1 VLFRQPRIQAAFCAS
16 TRPYSMARHLRRAAA
31 VLVWLLLGTGQAGA
45 DIQPLDSIVAVV
57 NNDVIVQ
64 SELNAAIGLALP
76 ELNARG
82 TAIPSRHLLEKQV
95 LERLILKRLQQQ
107 QAENLGIEV
116 DDAAL
121 TEAMTSIA
129 TRNGMSLEQLRDTLE
144 ASGVSFEDF
153 REDTRMQILTARL
166 QQQEVMQ
173 QIRVSDAEIDRF
185 LKQEGDS
192 LIERREVRLQHIL
205 VATPDNPT
213 AAQIEAARNK
223 VMGLLKRV
231 RGGSSFA
238 DVAAASSDGR
248 RALEG
253 GDLGWFPMAE
263 VPSLAVEP
271 AQTLAKGEVSEP
283 IQSASGFHLIRVADI
298 KGDTPEPL
306 SQTNARHIL
315 IRTNEVV
322 SDDDAKRRLSQLRMR
337 IIGGDDF
344 GTLARAHSDDTGS
357 ALKGGD
363 LGWVDRGDTV
373 PEFEEVMD
381 KLAPNEISQPFQS
394 PFGWHIV
401 QVIERRKQ
409 ETTDELMRMKA
420 EDAIRQR
427 KGEEAI
433 EAWLRQ
439 LRDEAYVDLRIDTG
453 Q

>member
-1 VLFRQPRIQAAFCAS
+1 MVTKFNRTVGVKFLI
-16 TRPYSMARHLRRAAA
+16 M
-31 VLVWLLLGTGQAGA
+31 LLLGVSA
-45 DIQPLDSIVAVV
+45 DAFAAQIQPLDSIVAVV

-82 TAIPSRHLLEKQV
+82 TAIPSRNLLEKQV

-107 QAENLGIEV
+107 QAETLGIEV

-129 TRNGMSLEQLRDTLE
+129 ARNGMSLDQLRDTLE
-144 ASGVSFEDF
+144 GSGVSFEDF

-173 QIRVSDAEIDRF
+173 KIRVTDAEVDRF

-205 VATPDNPT
+205 VATPDSPT
-213 AAQIEAARNK
+213 SAQIEAARNK
-223 VMGLLKRV
+223 TIGLLKRV
-231 RGGSSFA
+231 RGGASFA
-238 DVAAASSDGR
+238 DVAAANSDGR

-283 IQSASGFHLIRVADI
+283 IQSPSGFHLIRIADI
-298 KGDTPEPL
+298 KGDTPEPM
-306 SQTNARHIL
+306 SQTHARHIL

-322 SDDDAKRRLSQLRMR
+322 SEDDAKRRLSQLRMR
-337 IIGGDDF
+337 IVGGDDF
-344 GTLARAHSDDTGS
+344 ATLARAHSDDTGS

-363 LGWVDRGDTV
+363 LGWVNPGDTV
-373 PEFEEVMD
+373 PEFEEEMD

-420 EDAIRQR
+420 QDAIRQR
-427 KGEEAI
+427 KGEEAT

>member
-1 VLFRQPRIQAAFCAS
+1 MVTKFNRTVGVKFLI
-16 TRPYSMARHLRRAAA
+16 M
-31 VLVWLLLGTGQAGA
+31 LLLGVSA
-45 DIQPLDSIVAVV
+45 DAFAAQIQPLDSIVAVV

-82 TAIPSRHLLEKQV
+82 TAIPSRSVLEKQV

-107 QAENLGIEV
+107 QAETLGIEV

-129 TRNGMSLEQLRDTLE
+129 ARNGMSLDQLRDTLE
-144 ASGVSFEDF
+144 GSGVSFEDF

-173 QIRVSDAEIDRF
+173 KIRVTDAEVDRF

-205 VATPDNPT
+205 VATPDSPT
-213 AAQIEAARNK
+213 SAQIEAARNK
-223 VMGLLKRV
+223 TIGLLKRV
-231 RGGSSFA
+231 RGGASFA
-238 DVAAASSDGR
+238 DVAAANSDGR

-283 IQSASGFHLIRVADI
+283 IQSPSGFHLIRIADI
-298 KGDTPEPL
+298 KGDTPEPM
-306 SQTNARHIL
+306 SQTHARHIL

-322 SDDDAKRRLSQLRMR
+322 SEDDAKRRLSQLRMR
-337 IIGGDDF
+337 IVGGDDF
-344 GTLARAHSDDTGS
+344 ATLARAHSDDTGS

-363 LGWVDRGDTV
+363 LGWVNPGDTV
-373 PEFEEVMD
+373 PEFEEEMD

-420 EDAIRQR
+420 QDAIRQR
-427 KGEEAI
+427 KGEEAT